1 VPVVALKAKPIPAVA
16 PEIPPPS
23 KYRDAPLSYRLSRRL
38 SEYGLLM
45 RLDRPVGTW
54 LLLWPALWALW
65 IAGAGRPKPRV
76 LIVFV
81 LGVIVMRAAGC
92 VINDL
97 ADRDIDPHVRRTRDR
112 PLAARRVS
120 PPEALVLFTL
130 LAAAALYLVTRLDLF
145 TVKLACIG
153 ALLTVS
159 YPFLKRFFPVPQL
172 YLGLSFGGW
181 SVPMAFAA
189 QTGALPRVAWL
200 LYIAA
205 VIWTSAYDT
214 IYAMVDREDDLA
226 IGVKS
231 SAILFADL
239 DRVLIGG
246 AAGADARRA
255 GPGGTQHALRA
266 ASARCCSIK
275 TGGCPEDCAY
285 CPQSAAL
292 RHRRRPPQADAG
304 RRGPRE
310 ARARQGRRRHALLHG
325 RGLAQPEGPRPR
337 PVCEMVRGV
346 RALGLETCA
355 TLGMLTAAQA
365 RRLKAT
371 PASTTT
377 TTTSTPRRSSTA
389 RSSPRA
395 PTRTGSTRSPT
406 CATPA

>member
-1 VPVVALKAKPIPAVA
+1 V
-16 PEIPPPS
+16 
-23 KYRDAPLSYRLSRRL
+23 
-38 SEYGLLM
+38 
-45 RLDRPVGTW
+45 
-54 LLLWPALWALW
+54 
-65 IAGAGRPKPRV
+65 GRPNPRV

-97 ADRDIDPHVRRTRDR
+97 ADRDIDPYVRRTRDR

-214 IYAMVDREDDLA
+214 IYALVDREDDLA

-239 DRVLIGG
+239 DRVLIGVLQVLML
-246 AAGADARRA
+246 AALVLVGRSMHY
-255 GPGGTQHALRA
+255 GPWYQGGVWA
-266 ASARCCSIK
+266 ASALFLWQQWLI
-275 TGGCPEDCAY
+275 
-285 CPQSAAL
+285 
-292 RHRRRPPQADAG
+292 HRRDPQACL
-304 RRGPRE
+304 
-310 ARARQGRRRHALLHG
+310 RAFQNNRYV
-325 RGLAQPEGPRPR
+325 GLAVFVGILLQYVYAG
-337 PVCEMVRGV
+337 
-346 RALGLETCA
+346 
-355 TLGMLTAAQA
+355 
-365 RRLKAT
+365 
-371 PASTTT
+371 
-377 TTTSTPRRSSTA
+377 
-389 RSSPRA
+389 
-395 PTRTGSTRSPT
+395 
-406 CATPA
+406 

>member
-1 VPVVALKAKPIPAVA
+1 VPVVALKAKPTPDVA
-16 PEIPPPS
+16 PDIPPPP

-65 IAGAGRPKPRV
+65 IAGAGRPNPRV

-97 ADRDIDPHVRRTRDR
+97 ADRDIDPYVRRTRDR

-214 IYAMVDREDDLA
+214 IYALVDREDDLA

-239 DRVLIGG
+239 DRVLIGVLQVLML
-246 AAGADARRA
+246 AALVLVGRSMHY
-255 GPGGTQHALRA
+255 GPWYQGGVWA
-266 ASARCCSIK
+266 ASALFLWQQWLI
-275 TGGCPEDCAY
+275 
-285 CPQSAAL
+285 
-292 RHRRRPPQADAG
+292 HRRDPQACL
-304 RRGPRE
+304 
-310 ARARQGRRRHALLHG
+310 RAFQNNRYV
-325 RGLAQPEGPRPR
+325 GLAVFVGILLQYVYAG
-337 PVCEMVRGV
+337 
-346 RALGLETCA
+346 
-355 TLGMLTAAQA
+355 
-365 RRLKAT
+365 
-371 PASTTT
+371 
-377 TTTSTPRRSSTA
+377 
-389 RSSPRA
+389 
-395 PTRTGSTRSPT
+395 
-406 CATPA
+406 